1 MNALPSTERLQAP
14 AAPLP
19 RIVGLDVARGLAVIG
34 MLAQHFASLPPSPPT
49 LFRPGSWAGL
59 VSGGSTI
66 LFAVIG
72 GISIGIITGAAR
84 RLDGQQLL
92 RARMKLLARAAVIFL
107 LGAVL
112 NAISPGVG
120 VILCVYAL
128 CYIAVIPLLR
138 VRPRT
143 LALGAVAGMV
153 VVPVLL
159 AYLAAFKQWRLPVNA
174 SFEEFDLLFAP
185 NGLSVAP
192 LTLYFLL
199 GIALSRFDISSART
213 VLGMLVGGVVLVVV
227 GYGGGWVVTEAA
239 GTGTAAAVPPAPAG
253 GPATAPPDNAALT
266 RGLLCMPEPGQVTCI
281 DPAFDPDTYKPAWQA
296 PDLADQA
303 RRVPHS
309 NHVAEMLGGTG
320 VALLVTGLSLVVTP
334 RVRRLAVPLAALGT
348 MALTA
353 YSLQFVLLYTVSY
366 LGGSDLLSDNQSF
379 LIMTV
384 ALLVVCPVW
393 RRLLGQGPFERL
405 LSAAARRAAQVG

>member
-34 MLAQHFASLPPSPPT
+34 MLAQHFASLPPSPPS
-49 LFRPGSWAGL
+49 LFQPGSWVGL

-153 VVPVLL
+153 VVPVAL

-199 GIALSRFDISSART
+199 GIALSRFDISSVRT

-227 GYGGGWVVTEAA
+227 GYGGGWAVTEGAGA
-239 GTGTAAAVPPAPAG
+239 GTAAVPPAPAG

-266 RGLLCMPEPGQVTCI
+266 RGCSVCRS
-281 DPAFDPDTYKPAWQA
+281 PA
-296 PDLADQA
+296 
-303 RRVPHS
+303 RS
-309 NHVAEMLGGTG
+309 
-320 VALLVTGLSLVVTP
+320 
-334 RVRRLAVPLAALGT
+334 
-348 MALTA
+348 
-353 YSLQFVLLYTVSY
+353 
-366 LGGSDLLSDNQSF
+366 
-379 LIMTV
+379 
-384 ALLVVCPVW
+384 
-393 RRLLGQGPFERL
+393 
-405 LSAAARRAAQVG
+405 RA